1 MPDREALIALGDTFL
16 IGRYLVAGIKV
27 GGRGSRPKQGLPPGA
42 RRRARVLISIPPT
55 LSRPHPPLCL
65 RPGHGASPSSRV
77 SIAPPARPPAILTMS
92 DTGPIPVLVS
102 SAELTRTFGV
112 LLIGF
117 IFSVVLYGLTFFRA
131 SSIDCSRAFASH
143 TAPETYI
150 YFTRFPSDHFATKAV
165 VSGPP
170 SRVHDPR
177 PHPYFHRL
185 VSYGTRPS

>member
-1 MPDREALIALGDTFL
+1 MRWGTPSSLGDIWWPAL
-16 IGRYLVAGIKV
+16 RLEDADPAQSK
-27 GGRGSRPKQGLPPGA
+27 GSRQGLVVA
-42 RRRARVLISIPPT
+42 RGISIPRS

-131 SSIDCSRAFASH
+131 SSIDSSRAFASH
-143 TAPETYI
+143 PASETYI

-165 VSGPP
+165 VSGPS
-170 SRVHDPR
+170 SRVRDPR
-177 PHPYFHRL
+177 PH
-185 VSYGTRPS
+185 S